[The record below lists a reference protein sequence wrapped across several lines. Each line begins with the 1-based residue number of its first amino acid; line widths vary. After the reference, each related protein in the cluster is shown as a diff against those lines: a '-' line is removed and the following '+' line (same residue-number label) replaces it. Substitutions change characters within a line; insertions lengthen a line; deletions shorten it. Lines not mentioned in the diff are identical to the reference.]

1 MCKAFRNC
9 ILMANDNIPKMYEK
23 DAKGK
28 DVDDNVLHQLQNMF
42 GFLALSDK

>member
-9 ILMANDNIPKMYEK
+9 ILMAKDNVPCIYEK

-28 DVDDNVLHQLQNMF
+28 NVDDNVLHQL
-42 GFLALSDK
+42 